1 MTNLQN
7 FIQTVSRMQWSDYL
21 DIFVV
26 ALLIYSVLPL
36 LRTPNVLR
44 IARTV
49 GALVLVA
56 WLTDVMELHTI
67 HWLLSQLLAIGLL
80 AFVILFQPELRRM
93 LEHIGNVKI
102 GQLFGFTRPVQ
113 EMEAII
119 RQTVMAC
126 EIMSGGA
133 KIKTEEDKNK
143 LNALI
148 IVAQDQQEGV
158 LLESGIQVEGKVSE
172 HQQRSL
178 HVNNAYFHDGAVML
192 KDGRLIAAGKQKED
206 EKVGA
211 LIVFSRE
218 NRLDEYYKTGT
229 VINGQVTEQLLRNI
243 FVNKAPLHDGAVII
257 QDGKIAAAGCVLPV
271 SNSTSLSKDLGTRH
285 RAAVGISEVSDALA
299 VIVSEETGG
308 ISVASGGM
316 LKQHL
321 TPQTLEKLLRNEL
334 CPNDDNNKGR
344 LELIVDRL
352 TGKGKEAK
360 NRDQKF

>member
-1 MTNLQN
+1 MLTNFQN
-7 FIQTVSRMQWSDYL
+7 FIQTVARMQWSDYL

-36 LRTPNVLR
+36 MRTPNVMR

-67 HWLLSQLLAIGLL
+67 NWILSRLLEIGLL

-133 KIKTEEDKNK
+133 KLQTEEDKHK

-148 IVAQDQQEGV
+148 IVSQDQQQDVRLEG
-158 LLESGIQVEGKVSE
+158 GIQTGGKAGE
-172 HQQRSL
+172 EQQRSS
-178 HVNNAYFHDGAVML
+178 Y
-192 KDGRLIAAGKQKED
+192 
-206 EKVGA
+206 
-211 LIVFSRE
+211 
-218 NRLDEYYKTGT
+218 
-229 VINGQVTEQLLRNI
+229 
-243 FVNKAPLHDGAVII
+243 
-257 QDGKIAAAGCVLPV
+257 
-271 SNSTSLSKDLGTRH
+271 
-285 RAAVGISEVSDALA
+285 
-299 VIVSEETGG
+299 
-308 ISVASGGM
+308 
-316 LKQHL
+316 
-321 TPQTLEKLLRNEL
+321 KLL
-334 CPNDDNNKGR
+334 
-344 LELIVDRL
+344 
-352 TGKGKEAK
+352 
-360 NRDQKF
+360 F

>member
-1 MTNLQN
+1 MMTNLQN
-7 FIQTVSRMQWSDYL
+7 FIQTVSSMQWSDYL
-21 DIFVV
+21 DILVV
-26 ALLIYSVLPL
+26 ALLIYSLLPL
-36 LRTPNVLR
+36 LRTPNVMR
-44 IARTV
+44 IART
-49 GALVLVA
+49 GAAVVLVA
-56 WLTDVMELHTI
+56 WLTNVMKMYTI
-67 HWLLSQLLAIGLL
+67 NWILSQLLSIGLL

-119 RQTVMAC
+119 NQTVMAC

-133 KIKTEEDKNK
+133 KLQTEEDKNK
-143 LNALI
+143 INALI
-148 IVAQDQQEGV
+148 IVSPNQQENIQLDSGV
-158 LLESGIQVEGKVSE
+158 HVDDIDADLRQQTIQ
-172 HQQRSL
+172 
-178 HVNNAYFHDGAVML
+178 VNNAYFHDGSVMV
-192 KDGRLIAAGKQKED
+192 KDGQLIAAGKHKED

-218 NRLDEYYKTGT
+218 NPLDEYFKTGT
-229 VINGQVTEQLLRNI
+229 VINGRVSEQLLRNI
-243 FVNKAPLHDGAVII
+243 FVNKAPLHDGAVIV

-299 VIVSEETGG
+299 VIVSEETGS

-334 CPNDDNNKGR
+334 CPKNDND
-344 LELIVDRL
+344 
-352 TGKGKEAK
+352 K
-360 NRDQKF
+360 NRMEQMIDWITGAKKEGKK

>member
-1 MTNLQN
+1 
-7 FIQTVSRMQWSDYL
+7 
-21 DIFVV
+21 
-26 ALLIYSVLPL
+26 
-36 LRTPNVLR
+36 
-44 IARTV
+44 
-49 GALVLVA
+49 
-56 WLTDVMELHTI
+56 
-67 HWLLSQLLAIGLL
+67 
-80 AFVILFQPELRRM
+80 M

-133 KIKTEEDKNK
+133 KLQTEEDKNK

-148 IVAQDQQEGV
+148 IVSQNQQDVRLEG
-158 LLESGIQVEGKVSE
+158 GIQVEGKTAGES
-172 HQQRSL
+172 QQSL
-178 HVNNAYFHDGAVML
+178 HVNNAFFHDGAVMI
-192 KDGRLIAAGKQKED
+192 KDGKIIAADKHKED

-218 NRLDEYYKTGT
+218 TRLDEYFKTGT

-243 FVNKAPLHDGAVII
+243 FVNKAPLHDGAVIV
-257 QDGKIAAAGCVLPV
+257 QEGKIAAAGCVLPV
-271 SNSTSLSKDLGTRH
+271 SNSTTLSKDLGTRH

-299 VIVSEETGG
+299 VIVSEETGS

-321 TPQTLEKLLRNEL
+321 TPQTLERLLRNEL
-334 CPNDDNNKGR
+334 CPKDNDDKNR
-344 LELIVDRL
+344 VEQVVDWI
-352 TGKGKEAK
+352 TGIGKEAK
-360 NRDQKF
+360 KQ

>member
-1 MTNLQN
+1 MANLQN
-7 FIQTVSRMQWSDYL
+7 FIQNVSRMQWSDYL
-21 DIFVV
+21 DILVV
-26 ALLIYSVLPL
+26 AFVIYSLLPL
-36 LRTPNVLR
+36 LRTPNIMK

-49 GALVLVA
+49 GAFVLVA
-56 WLTDVMELHTI
+56 WLTGEMELYTI
-67 HWLLSQLLAIGLL
+67 NWILSQLLSIGLL

-119 RQTVMAC
+119 NQTVMAC

-133 KIKTEEDKNK
+133 KLQTEEDKNK
-143 LNALI
+143 INALI
-148 IVAQDQQEGV
+148 IVAQDQQDAICMKDGV
-158 LLESGIQVEGKVSE
+158 QMTGDSFENGQRNLQVS
-172 HQQRSL
+172 
-178 HVNNAYFHDGAVML
+178 NAYFHDGSIIVKEGKL
-192 KDGRLIAAGKQKED
+192 VAAGKHKED

-218 NRLDEYYKTGT
+218 NRLDEYFKTGT

-243 FVNKAPLHDGAVII
+243 FVNKAPLHDGAVIV

-321 TPQTLEKLLRNEL
+321 TPQTLERLLRNEL
-334 CPNDDNNKGR
+334 CPKDDNDKNR
-344 LELIVDRL
+344 VEQVVDWI
-352 TGKGKEAK
+352 TGIGKEAK
-360 NRDQKF
+360 K

>member
-1 MTNLQN
+1 MVTNLQN
-7 FIQTVSRMQWSDYL
+7 FIQSVGRMQWSDYL
-21 DIFVV
+21 DILVV
-26 ALLIYSVLPL
+26 ALLIYSLLPL
-36 LRTPNVLR
+36 VRTPNVMK
-44 IARTV
+44 IVRTV
-49 GALVLVA
+49 GAVVLVA
-56 WLTDVMELHTI
+56 WLTGVMELYTI
-67 HWLLSQLLAIGLL
+67 NWILRQLLSIGLL

-119 RQTVMAC
+119 NQTVMAC

-133 KIKTEEDKNK
+133 KLQTAEDKNK
-143 LNALI
+143 INALI
-148 IVAQDQQEGV
+148 IVAQDQQDAICMKD
-158 LLESGIQVEGKVSE
+158 GIQMSGDTIENG
-172 HQQRSL
+172 QQNL
-178 HVNNAYFHDGAVML
+178 QVNNAYFHDGAVMV

-206 EKVGA
+206 EKIGA

-218 NRLDEYYKTGT
+218 NRLDEYFKTGT
-229 VINGQVTEQLLRNI
+229 VINGRVTEQLLRNI

-299 VIVSEETGG
+299 VVVSEETGS
-308 ISVASGGM
+308 ISVTSGGM

-321 TPQTLEKLLRNEL
+321 TPETLEKILRNEL
-334 CPNDDNNKGR
+334 CPKNEDDRNRVER
-344 LELIVDRL
+344 LVDWIAKL
-352 TGKGKEAK
+352 TKEAK
-360 NRDQKF
+360 K

>member
-1 MTNLQN
+1 MSNIQN

-21 DIFVV
+21 DILVV
-26 ALLIYSVLPL
+26 AFLIYSVLPL

-56 WLTDVMELHTI
+56 WLTSVMELYTLNWI
-67 HWLLSQLLAIGLL
+67 LNQLLAVGLL

-93 LEHIGNVKI
+93 LEHLGNVKI

-133 KIKTEEDKNK
+133 KLQTEEDKHK

-148 IVAQDQQEGV
+148 IVSQDQQETV
-158 LLESGIQVEGKVSE
+158 SLESGIQVDGRGEE
-172 HQQRSL
+172 ELQRSL
-178 HVNNAYFHDGAVML
+178 HVNNAFFRNGAVMIQ
-192 KDGRLIAAGKQKED
+192 DGRLIAADKHREE

-218 NRLDEYYKTGT
+218 NRLDEYFKTGT

-257 QDGKIAAAGCVLPV
+257 QEGKVAAAGCVLPV

-321 TPQTLEKLLRNEL
+321 TPDTLEKLLRNEL
-334 CPNDDNNKGR
+334 CPKDEIDKNR
-344 LELIVDRL
+344 VEQIVDWINGL
-352 TGKGKEAK
+352 TKEGKKS
-360 NRDQKF
+360 

>member
-1 MTNLQN
+1 MMSNFQN
-7 FIQTVSRMQWSDYL
+7 FIQTIARMQWSDYL
-21 DIFVV
+21 DILVV

-36 LRTPNVLR
+36 LRTPNVMK

-56 WLTDVMELHTI
+56 WLTGVMELHTI
-67 HWLLSQLLAIGLL
+67 NWLLSRLLEIGLL

-126 EIMSGGA
+126 EFMSGGA
-133 KIKTEEDKNK
+133 KLKTEEDKHK

-148 IVAQDQQEGV
+148 IVSQDQKQNVCLEG
-158 LLESGIQVEGKVSE
+158 GIRMDGMADEAS
-172 HQQRSL
+172 HNL
-178 HVNNAYFHDGAVML
+178 HVNNAFFHDGAVMIR
-192 KDGRLIAAGKQKED
+192 DGKLIAADKNKED

-218 NRLDEYYKTGT
+218 NRLDEYFKTGT
-229 VINGQVTEQLLRNI
+229 VINGQVSEQLLRNI

-257 QDGKIAAAGCVLPV
+257 QDGKVSAAGCVLPV
-271 SNSTSLSKDLGTRH
+271 SNSTTLSKDLGTRH

-299 VIVSEETGG
+299 VVVSEETGS

-321 TPQTLEKLLRNEL
+321 TPQTLERLLCNEL
-334 CPNDDNNKGR
+334 CPKDDKDKNR
-344 LELIVDRL
+344 VEQVVDWI
-352 TGKGKEAK
+352 TGIGKEGRK
-360 NRDQKF
+360 